1 MSSLI
6 IYNDTTELIDS
17 ISNAQSIDAKIDLFK
32 AADLFGNKAQNAKC
46 WLVSDIYEQLK
57 TIPAKQ
63 RKQEKEK
70 ILTKLGNMSNRTFMV
85 WKSVGDELKKVQ
97 DPALFDTPMT
107 KILTSIQAPK
117 RLTNNATTVQ
127 KIDYKQEYEKTKL
140 KYDDLLK
147 EFQILK
153 KNSLNLFDKYQ
164 KLVEQHKILTGSMGG

>member
-32 AADLFGNKAQNAKC
+32 AADIFGNKAQNAKC

-57 TIPAKQ
+57 SIPAKQ

-70 ILTKLGNMSNRTFMV
+70 ILTKLGNMSNRTFME
-85 WKSVGDELKKVQ
+85 WKDVGDELKKVRSS
-97 DPALFDTPMT
+97 AIFELPMV
-107 KILTSIQAPK
+107 KILDQIRAPK
-117 RLTNNATTVQ
+117 RLTNNTTTVQ

-164 KLVEQHKILTGSMGG
+164 KLVEQNKILSGTTNR